1 MKKLLP
7 HLLVLPFLFALGAEE
22 PRGGKIVIEAG
33 DPPPKPKVF
42 YSSQITGTATVDAD
56 SISQTFDIG
65 VKILQGDARTITYH
79 TRGLAEV
86 TAVEGKTVAGWAV
99 RWGDKK
105 RRYIDITLTQPETP
119 ATDHAFQISAAT
131 ELSAL
136 PSRVIITNLAPD
148 GEHSAGFHE
157 VVSLRFGGGVTGT
170 VTEAAGFLPVHT
182 DTTVPDKFQTS
193 TGGVLSVQL
202 NRSGAKPAPVELS
215 RFSLDG
221 ELAPDK
227 QSARFLLKGTAT
239 VSEADAAIPLLR
251 GRAVP
256 LDLPSNDS
264 MRLRLAQDKA
274 GPYHELVFAETGTF
288 SLELQFV
295 AEVFEADGWSKL
307 HFDIATGAVSPLQ
320 LRNFSAP
327 VEFRADS
334 TLLPEQDGKYMEGFL
349 PASGQCHLAWKL
361 SRKIGEGKLFFST
374 SAEVE
379 TMLGAGLL
387 RQEHRIDYRILQGEL
402 DSLAMDLANEGEILA
417 VEGPNVVGW
426 SVEGDESSRLVVRLN
441 QPITKEARLVI
452 RTQQTLG
459 TFPVRA
465 KPMRVTPVDSVRH
478 AGHIRV
484 SNQGSVRLEPVDL
497 QGLTQ
502 LAPEQFPGG
511 ELKARQIFVYR
522 FPAANYDFAVSGDRI
537 QPEVNVSQLVIHHL
551 AETDRLITADIELDI
566 REAPIREWDMLVPA
580 DYSVVSV
587 TGAAVGD
594 SITATEEE
602 NGMRN
607 VKVIFSSDIS
617 GRQLLSIQ
625 LEKNIVAG
633 AGEWI
638 VPKLAFPEA
647 ETVRGDVGIAAA
659 PGYRV
664 EVGTVESLVEK
675 PLSYFPKQTPN
686 LQQAFRIRER
696 GWSATMQVELLEKSV
711 QADVFHL
718 YSLSEGTAY
727 GSVLINY
734 IVTGAPV
741 SELRI
746 ELPEGAGNAAA
757 EGHDIRGFHE
767 TDGVLYVTLHQPLI
781 GAYTLL
787 VTFEESLPAE
797 GGTLQPGRTI
807 PLDVQGERGFV
818 QVVSPMQVQS
828 SISEVSEDLL
838 ALDALELPAEF
849 RLLSAAPSLGAWQYT
864 SRPFDLALAIQWFE
878 PGSTA
883 AQIVEFSE
891 IKSRVSPDGELV
903 TDVLYF
909 VKSRDRRALKLTL
922 PPSVRLWSVTVGGK
936 SVTAR
941 SSGEDTLI
949 PLPAGS
955 DPNEVSEVQLRL
967 GRPVVEGMDPVLTL
981 PLVDA
986 PVLKTEWTV
995 SGDERHHLVATG
1007 GNVSP
1012 DAPAKTPTGFQW
1024 ISGRKLGPLAFFAA
1038 LLLLGSWLS
1047 TRKRLF
1053 LCFVGIIVLAAAVF
1067 IGAATAMQ
1075 SPGMRHGTAPLQIS
1089 LPVLTSGEKVEL
1101 EVDNVPLWRLSLS
1114 WPGIFFAAVGLA
1126 MLLKT
1131 IFSKTKDLLCSAL
1144 RTGGGL
1150 LLAIGLLMQR
1160 DAGRSFFLFLLLGI
1174 FLFLIIPSMRSF
1186 LKRFRERKESRKFP
1200 VQSKEQSSSGAA
1212 LLLAALTGLSFAVPQ
1227 KAEARGTNGFLP
1239 FDKLTQSWT
1248 MEHGDRRVTGQGKL
1262 SLTGKPGD
1270 SFLLLRAPA
1279 VLTGFS
1285 GGDLRLSRQEIAKV
1299 GLCYIITIPERAVPE
1314 PAELDPFAESFEE
1327 PVEVSMTFDATF
1339 SFQLKNADFAT
1350 GIALPTGAASVHS
1363 VKAASDRGDM
1373 QFYCEA
1379 AVLIEPIESGENKS
1393 AARIL
1398 LSPEGNQVI
1407 ALKPKSRDIS
1417 SEETRFFVESSNL
1430 YLPGPG
1436 VINGK
1441 HRIQIRPAQGQV
1453 RSLRLSVPDGLT
1465 VSAVAGPVEA
1475 WQFDAGKRFLDLTLE
1490 PVQSAPFS
1498 FDIETQRGLPPLPAG
1513 ADMEPLRVA
1522 DAAGEIGL
1530 IALAFGGDAQ
1540 PEKVESETLSQV
1552 NISDFD
1558 ATLHPGDPFVL
1569 HRVYRYG
1576 TDEGAISVRVAPVD
1590 PEVRLT
1596 SKQVLSIGEER
1607 IVLGVNFAAEI
1618 TRSGLFQLSFPV
1630 PDGYEVESLTGD
1642 SLHHWT
1648 ELEDED
1654 TRRIVLH
1661 LNGKTLGTQQFSLT
1675 LSSTPAFD
1683 TEEWNVPRFT
1693 LTEAKRHTGDL
1704 IVRPATGLRL
1714 RTITRQNVS
1723 EVDPRSLGSDGEG
1736 SLAFRL
1742 LQSDWNLSLG
1752 IEQLEPWV
1760 TGDILHELTLREGQ
1774 TRTSLFGRFEVKNA
1788 SVRGIRVQLPLSDPE
1803 EIKTLIASGDAVSD
1817 MVRLAPDSNEWEIR
1831 FKRRIV
1837 GKVDFRI
1844 EYERRGERK
1853 NDRETLQPAAF
1864 PESRQIGYHFAVRS
1878 GGRLEISTPELSR
1891 GWQRADWTSIPQVLR
1906 ESGNRNAPVLT
1917 LRAVSPETPLE
1928 ITAVRHSLAEA
1939 LKLRVTKGNLTTVL
1953 SPLGEQ
1959 LTSVDLT
1966 MEVIQRSSLT
1976 VGLPSGAE
1984 LFSIFV
1990 NGESVQSVRRDDVRQ
2005 FYILPGTDD
2014 RTATVRF
2021 VYSTPGDSIG
2031 SLQLI
2036 SPLLNVPLENITWN
2050 VVAPK
2055 GYQLADNDGD
2065 LELKRLEHKQKFDKN
2080 TYLSALMV
2088 NKKTEAAKA
2097 AQILQEANDY
2107 LMDGDNAKASWAFN
2121 NVLNRGSIDEASNED
2136 ARVQLENL
2144 QTRQAV
2150 VGLNTR
2156 RQRLYIGN
2164 GGEVDFGNGSQIEVG
2179 IAENPVLQKG
2189 ETNFR
2194 PDQLSQLLQGNTSE
2208 DNAALQRIATRLV
2221 RHQRATVTAPRAI
2234 AVTLPEEGTAY
2245 TFHRTV
2251 QVNENAPLALELD
2264 FSKESQA
2271 SAGRVF
2277 LLFLLLVAIGGSA
2290 IIGRKNRT
2298 EFKERSTQEG

>member
-1 MKKLLP
+1 MKKLIS
-7 HLLVLPFLFALGAEE
+7 LLLALPFAFALGEDE
-22 PRGGKIVIEAG
+22 PRGGKIVIETG

-42 YSSQITGTATVDAD
+42 YSSKITGST
-56 SISQTFDIG
+56 SINPETIAQTFTISTK
-65 VKILQGDARTITYH
+65 VLQGEATTISYH
-79 TRGLAEV
+79 TRGLAQV
-86 TAVEGKTVAGWAV
+86 SSVEGKTVAGWAV
-99 RWGDKK
+99 RWDDKK
-105 RRYIDITLTQPETP
+105 RRFIDITLKQGDKPV
-119 ATDHAFQISAAT
+119 TDHTFTVRTSQET
-131 ELSAL
+131 GDL
-136 PSRVIITNLAPD
+136 PARVTITNLAPD
-148 GEHSAGFHE
+148 PDHSAGFHE
-157 VVSLRFGGGVTGT
+157 VLTLTFSGAVSGSVA
-170 VTEAAGFLPVHT
+170 EAADFLPVHS
-182 DTTVPDKFQTS
+182 DAAVPDKYQTS
-193 TGGVLSVQL
+193 TGGKLTIKL
-202 NRSGAKPAPVELS
+202 NRSGAKAAPVELS
-215 RFSLDG
+215 RFQLSG
-221 ELAPDK
+221 TLAPDGK
-227 QSARFLLKGTAT
+227 SVLFSLQGIAKVT
-239 VSEADAAIPLLR
+239 EANASIPVLR

-256 LDLPSNDS
+256 LDLPANTNL
-264 MRLRLAQDKA
+264 RLRLATDKA
-274 GPYHELVFAETGTF
+274 GPFHELVCEKTGEF
-288 SLELQFV
+288 PVELNFV
-295 AEVFEADGWSKL
+295 ASVYDDKGWRKV
-307 HFDIATGAVSPLQ
+307 HFDVATGAVAPLK
-320 LRNFSAP
+320 LEGLPGSI
-327 VEFRADS
+327 EFRTDS
-334 TLLPEQDGKYMEGFL
+334 SLLPETTNNTAIGFL

-361 SRKIGEGKLFFST
+361 SRTIGEGKLFFST

-402 DSLAMDLANEGEILA
+402 DSLAMDLANDGEILA

-426 SVEGDESSRLVVRLN
+426 EVEGDQNSRLVVRLS

-465 KPMRVTPVDSVRH
+465 KPMRITPVDSVRH

-484 SNQGSVRLEPVDL
+484 SNQGSVRLEPVEL
-497 QGLTQ
+497 EGLTQ

-511 ELKARQIFVYR
+511 KLAARQIFVYR
-522 FPAANYDFAVSGDRI
+522 FPAATYDFAVSGDRI
-537 QPEVNVSQLVIHHL
+537 QPEVNVSQVVIHHL

-638 VPKLAFPEA
+638 IPKLAFPEA
-647 ETVRGDVGIAAA
+647 ETVRGNVGIAAA

-664 EVGTVESLVEK
+664 EVGAVESLVEK

-696 GWSATMQVELLEKSV
+696 GWSATMQVEVLEKSV

-767 TDGVLYVTLHQPLI
+767 TDGVLFVSLHQPLI

-797 GGTLQPGRTI
+797 GGALQPGRTI

-864 SRPFDLALAIQWFE
+864 SRPFDLALGIQWFE

-941 SSGEDTLI
+941 SSGKDTLI

-1024 ISGRKLGPLAFFAA
+1024 ISGRKLGPLAIFAG
-1038 LLLLGSWLS
+1038 LLLAGVWLAS
-1047 TRKRLF
+1047 RKRLF
-1053 LCFVGIIVLAAAVF
+1053 FRFIGILVMVVAVF
-1067 IGAATAMQ
+1067 IGAATALH
-1075 SPGMRHGTAPLQIS
+1075 SPGLQQGGAPLQIS
-1089 LPVLTSGEKVEL
+1089 LPVLTAGEKVEL
-1101 EVDNVPLWRLSLS
+1101 EVDNIPQWRLALS
-1114 WPGIFFAAVGLA
+1114 WPGILLAAVGLA

-1131 IFSKTKDLLCSAL
+1131 KFSRTEGLVGTFL
-1144 RTGGGL
+1144 RAAGGL
-1150 LLAIGLLMQR
+1150 LLAAGLLMQR

-1174 FLFLIIPSMRSF
+1174 LFFLIIPSCRAF
-1186 LKRFRERKESRKFP
+1186 LKRFRDRKKSRSYPDK
-1200 VQSKEQSSSGAA
+1200 VKEQSAGGTA
-1212 LLLAALTGLSFAVPQ
+1212 LLIAALTGLSFAFPHLADAQDVD
-1227 KAEARGTNGFLP
+1227 GFLP
-1239 FDKLTQSWT
+1239 FDKLTQTWSFQHS
-1248 MEHGDRRVTGQGKL
+1248 ERRITATGKL

-1270 SFLLLRAPA
+1270 SFLLLRSPA
-1279 VLTGFS
+1279 VLTNFR

-1299 GLCYIITIPERAVPE
+1299 GLCYIITIPERAVPK
-1314 PAELDPFAESFEE
+1314 PAEIDPFAEPFVE
-1327 PVEVSMTFDATF
+1327 PTDEISNYEATF
-1339 SFQLKNADFAT
+1339 SFQLKNADFASGVT
-1350 GIALPTGAASVHS
+1350 LPTGVASVHS
-1363 VKAASDRGDM
+1363 IAATSDKADM
-1373 QFYCEA
+1373 QFHCDA
-1379 AVLIEPIESGENKS
+1379 AVLIEPVTSDKSKS

-1398 LSPEGNQVI
+1398 LSPEGKQVI

-1465 VSAVAGPVEA
+1465 VSAVTGPVGA

-1513 ADMEPLRVA
+1513 ADLQPLRVA

-1552 NISDFD
+1552 NLSDFD
-1558 ATLHPGDPFVL
+1558 ATQHPGDPFVL

-1648 ELEDED
+1648 ELEEED
-1654 TRRIVLH
+1654 ARRIVLH

-1675 LSSTPAFD
+1675 LSATPAFD

-1723 EVDPRSLGSDGEG
+1723 EVDPRSLGSDSEG

-1742 LQSDWNLSLG
+1742 LQSDWNLALG

-1760 TGDILHELTLREGQ
+1760 TGEILHELTLREGQ

-1891 GWQRADWTSIPQVLR
+1891 GWQRADWTSISQVLR

-1917 LRAVSPETPLE
+1917 LRAVSPEAALE

-1939 LKLRVTKGNLTTVL
+1939 LKLRVAKGNLTTVL

-1959 LTSVDLT
+1959 LTAVDLT

-2031 SLQLI
+2031 RLQLI

-2065 LELKRLEHKQKFDKN
+2065 LELKRLEHKQKFDKS

-2164 GGEVDFGNGSQIEVG
+2164 DGEVDFGNGSQIEVG

-2234 AVTLPEEGTAY
+2234 AVTLPEEGTSY

-2264 FSKESQA
+2264 FSKKSQA

-2298 EFKERSTQEG
+2298 EFKERSTQQG